1 MPNKEQFALVVSGLT
16 DYVREN
22 EEILLT
28 KSIFGGKTADLIA
41 AEGNLMLGVKS
52 SEKIAILATDAIFQ
66 NGDNCTRVS
75 SGSTSLTQRT
85 VTVGTIA
92 VVEDICVADLDKKF
106 VAYKMSRGANQDKLP
121 FEQEYSDLKASTV
134 AKQLEIAIWQ
144 GDTTSVNVNLNKFDG
159 LIKLIDA
166 ASGVVLSNV
175 TAYNGGTGLGAGGA
189 IQTSVGITTANVKA
203 IVNSMW
209 LALPADVTGQDD
221 IRIFCGWDTFNKFI
235 NAFTDQNLF
244 NFAPSG
250 SEVSAANGVVIIPGT
265 NYKLTAVHGLDGTN
279 RLFAMRMSNL
289 VGATD
294 LESDYEDFVM
304 KPDQFDDYLRFKM
317 RFRFGV
323 QVGFPDEIVSFK
335 LV

>member
-1 MPNKEQFALVVSGLT
+1 MSLNVSGLV
-16 DYVREN
+16 DYIKEN

-28 KSIFGGKTADLIA
+28 KSIFGGKTADLIS

-52 SEKIAILATDAIFQ
+52 TEKIAILDTDAIFQ
-66 NGDNCTRVS
+66 DGTGCTRTA
-75 SGSTSLTQRT
+75 SGNTSLTQRQ

-92 VVEDICVADLDKKF
+92 VVEDICVADLEKKYI
-106 VAYKMSRGANQDKLP
+106 ANKLARGANNNKLP
-121 FEQEYSDLKASTV
+121 FEQEYSELKAGKV

-144 GDTTSVNVNLNKFDG
+144 GDTNHGNVNLNKFDG
-159 LIKLIDA
+159 YIKLIDA
-166 ASGVVLSNV
+166 ASGVILSNV
-175 TAYNGGTGLGAGGA
+175 AAYNNIGVISAAT
-189 IQTSVGITTANVKA
+189 GITTSNVKA
-203 IVNSMW
+203 VVNSMW
-209 LALPADVTGQDD
+209 LALPADITGMDD

-244 NFAPSG
+244 NFAPTG

-279 RLFAMRMSNL
+279 RLFAMRMSNM

-294 LESDYEDFVM
+294 LESDYESFSM
-304 KPDQFDDYLRFKM
+304 MEDQFKDYIRFKM
-317 RFRFGV
+317 RFRCGV
-323 QVGFPDEIVSFK
+323 QIAFPDQVVSFK